1 MTANEFLIEE
11 INRRAE
17 AAKILREPIKIND
30 IEISAGCNETGIT
43 VFRGI
48 EKLAEIMAKPEIKK
62 AVHDCTYDTSKIV
75 EHRYI
80 TVGGIEFY
88 TDRNIDKTITM
99 EM

>member
-17 AAKILREPIKIND
+17 AAKILREPIKINGV
-30 IEISAGCNETGIT
+30 EILAGCNGTGIT

-48 EKLAEIMAKPEIKK
+48 EELAEIMMREIKK
-62 AVHDCTYDTSKIV
+62 TIYDCTYDTSKIE

-80 TVGGIEFY
+80 IVGGIEFY